1 MKELMLQRVGDY
13 LRPFDPESAERM
25 KAFHEYQ
32 PIRAQC
38 TGTRRPRSYRQLK
51 GYWKA
56 CEILADNMDQ
66 FADKYAVDWAVRVEL
81 KFFGR
86 MTVKGDN
93 VMVETL
99 SISYENMDHI
109 EANNFFSR
117 AIPLMAKWLGV
128 AKEELLKRAEE

>member
-1 MKELMLQRVGDY
+1 MKKLVLQRIGKTLV
-13 LRPFDPESAERM
+13 PFDPETAERM
-25 KAFHEYQ
+25 MAFHEYQ
-32 PIRAQC
+32 PINARC
-38 TGTRRPRSYRQLK
+38 TGIRRPRSYRQLK

-56 CEILADNMDQ
+56 CEILAENLDH

-81 KFFGR
+81 RFFGR

-128 AKEELLKRAEE
+128 PKEELLKRTEG